1 MFIGSKANKIVKK
14 LEKDHADVKDF
25 MNRVKETY
33 VECGK
38 QIQSKLPLENETLKA
53 FSAIDPLLVCSPNKL
68 VLKRL
73 LSLPTLVPTVL
84 EDEEENTFQK
94 EVHALCVDRNFPSP
108 VNDED
113 NEVDCLEWWGKIS
126 DRYSVPFKVVC
137 AVLSIFH
144 GPRVESTF
152 SVMNNVI
159 YQNSGRMNMEIYGA
173 IQDIKYALK
182 TRKPCEENQSVK
194 VFSHSDRRYS
204 PVDPKISICMRH
216 SYLKLRQKRSELNEK
231 EKNRKEHFE
240 ITKTDQTAAKEMKEN
255 SATQLPKVEQ
265 SIRK

>member
-1 MFIGSKANKIVKK
+1 MFIISKANKIVKK
-14 LEKDHADVKDF
+14 LGKDHADVKDF

-38 QIQSKLPLENETLKA
+38 YIQSKLPLENETLKA
-53 FSAIDPLLVCSPNKL
+53 FSAIDPILVCSPNKL

-94 EVHALCVDRNFPSP
+94 EVHALCVKRNFPSP
-108 VNDED
+108 LNDED

-182 TRKPCEENQSVK
+182 T
-194 VFSHSDRRYS
+194 
-204 PVDPKISICMRH
+204 
-216 SYLKLRQKRSELNEK
+216 
-231 EKNRKEHFE
+231 
-240 ITKTDQTAAKEMKEN
+240 
-255 SATQLPKVEQ
+255 
-265 SIRK
+265 